1 MDYETKTDGYTIVDA
16 QANYQLSLGAID
28 TQLYLNVDNITD
40 ELGFVHSSFIK
51 DKAPLPGRNFRFG
64 IRGYF

>member
-1 MDYETKTDGYTIVDA
+1 LLNAGFSYDFSLSGVDLVGYV
-16 QANYQLSLGAID
+16 
-28 TQLYLNVDNITD
+28 NVDNITD

-51 DKAPLPGRNFRFG
+51 EQAPLPGRNFKLG